1 MVIRRLKI
9 KNFGKIRD
17 KDMELSPGINVLYGE
32 NESGKTTTH
41 TFIRSMFYGVRRLR
55 GKAALNDT
63 YTKYE
68 PWENPAEYG
77 GIMWFTSKGKK
88 YRLTRNFYKEKKLG
102 ELLCEDDGSLVDAE
116 QGALGTI
123 LGNVSEAV
131 YDNTVSVAQLKS
143 VTGKDLVRELQNY
156 MASYQ
161 GTGDSSIDMGRAMQM
176 LKMSRKGYLTEAA
189 RRKKELEKEKEKI
202 SANMEYI
209 RREIRELDEKR
220 DRIMQQQDGMNI
232 GTRER
237 STEDLLELRIDRVKR
252 RREQTD
258 AVLAVVLLG
267 GIAGTGC
274 LAAFSGQVIFSVLA
288 GVATA
293 AISVAALFFR
303 IRLSRELNKRERQ
316 RERWHSRHEEL
327 TWNRNSLDSDYE
339 EKHTALENLQAEL
352 TECEENT
359 EVITPE
365 ETEIQA
371 LNMAMETIEALSGNI
386 TDQVGV
392 RLKKRTSEILS
403 EITGGRYQ
411 EVLMDEAL
419 HMSVNTGE
427 RIVSIERLSRGTLEQ
442 IYFALRMAAGELFCK
457 EEPFPVILDDVFGMY
472 DEERLANILYL
483 YGELKNSRKLA
494 SVIVKARSGQN
505 IRTIGEFLEIIKPL
519 FGRER
524 EKKELAKVFQALR
537 IEVNQEMEAL
547 KEMLLAATEA
557 LKPGGRLVV
566 ITYHSLEDRMVKN
579 IMKTGNVEG
588 KAETDFFGN
597 LQTPFRLVNNK
608 VIVPDEAEIER
619 NPRSR
624 SAKLRIAE
632 KK

>member
-1 MVIRRLKI
+1 
-9 KNFGKIRD
+9 
-17 KDMELSPGINVLYGE
+17 
-32 NESGKTTTH
+32 
-41 TFIRSMFYGVRRLR
+41 
-55 GKAALNDT
+55 
-63 YTKYE
+63 
-68 PWENPAEYG
+68 
-77 GIMWFTSKGKK
+77 
-88 YRLTRNFYKEKKLG
+88 
-102 ELLCEDDGSLVDAE
+102 
-116 QGALGTI
+116 
-123 LGNVSEAV
+123 
-131 YDNTVSVAQLKS
+131 
-143 VTGKDLVRELQNY
+143 
-156 MASYQ
+156 
-161 GTGDSSIDMGRAMQM
+161 
-176 LKMSRKGYLTEAA
+176 
-189 RRKKELEKEKEKI
+189 
-202 SANMEYI
+202 MEYI

-252 RREQTD
+252 RRELTD

-579 IMKTGNVEG
+579 IMKTGNIEG
-588 KAETDFFGN
+588 KAEKDFFGN
-597 LQTPFRLVNNK
+597 VQTPFRLVNNK
-608 VIVPDEAEIER
+608 VIVPDNDEIER

-632 KK
+632 KL

>member
-220 DRIMQQQDGMNI
+220 ERIMQQQDGMNI

-252 RREQTD
+252 RRELTD

-267 GIAGTGC
+267 GAAGTGC

-386 TDQVGV
+386 TDQVGI

-472 DEERLANILYL
+472 DEERLA
-483 YGELKNSRKLA
+483 A
-494 SVIVKARSGQN
+494 
-505 IRTIGEFLEIIKPL
+505 
-519 FGRER
+519 
-524 EKKELAKVFQALR
+524 ALR
-537 IEVNQEMEAL
+537 WLHKENRQVIISTCHKREMEIL
-547 KEMLLAATEA
+547 DKERI
-557 LKPGGRLVV
+557 P
-566 ITYHSLEDRMVKN
+566 Y
-579 IMKTGNVEG
+579 
-588 KAETDFFGN
+588 
-597 LQTPFRLVNNK
+597 Q
-608 VIVPDEAEIER
+608 
-619 NPRSR
+619 
-624 SAKLRIAE
+624 KLPM
-632 KK
+632 

>member
-41 TFIRSMFYGVRRLR
+41 TIIRSMFYGVRRLR

-123 LGNVSEAV
+123 LGNVSETV

-189 RRKKELEKEKEKI
+189 RRKKELEREKEKI

-252 RREQTD
+252 RRELTD

-472 DEERLANILYL
+472 DEERLA
-483 YGELKNSRKLA
+483 A
-494 SVIVKARSGQN
+494 
-505 IRTIGEFLEIIKPL
+505 
-519 FGRER
+519 
-524 EKKELAKVFQALR
+524 ALR
-537 IEVNQEMEAL
+537 WLHKENRQVIISTCHKREMEIL
-547 KEMLLAATEA
+547 DKERI
-557 LKPGGRLVV
+557 P
-566 ITYHSLEDRMVKN
+566 Y
-579 IMKTGNVEG
+579 
-588 KAETDFFGN
+588 
-597 LQTPFRLVNNK
+597 Q
-608 VIVPDEAEIER
+608 
-619 NPRSR
+619 
-624 SAKLRIAE
+624 KLPM
-632 KK
+632 

>member
-1 MVIRRLKI
+1 
-9 KNFGKIRD
+9 
-17 KDMELSPGINVLYGE
+17 MELSPGINVLYGE